1 MLQINDFVIDKPEEE
16 LFAYHRSTMTSP
28 EIFELEQQRIFDT
41 CWLYLG
47 HESEV
52 PNPGDFVRRDI
63 AGRPIFFVRSRRT
76 GQINV
81 FYNTC
86 THRGATICRQDTGNA
101 RSLQCFYHAWTFNT
115 DGELIGVPDEESYG
129 GYWDRKKMAL
139 QSPRVENYRGF
150 LFVTFNPEAE
160 DLITYLAGA
169 R

>member
-1 MLQINDFVIDKPEEE
+1 MEKEFKGDRTWNHRRACRLILSTKGENMLHVNDFVIDKPEEE

-28 EIFELEQQRIFDT
+28 EIFALEQQRIFET

-81 FYNTC
+81 FYN
-86 THRGATICRQDTGNA
+86 
-101 RSLQCFYHAWTFNT
+101 
-115 DGELIGVPDEESYG
+115 
-129 GYWDRKKMAL
+129 
-139 QSPRVENYRGF
+139 
-150 LFVTFNPEAE
+150 
-160 DLITYLAGA
+160 
-169 R
+169 